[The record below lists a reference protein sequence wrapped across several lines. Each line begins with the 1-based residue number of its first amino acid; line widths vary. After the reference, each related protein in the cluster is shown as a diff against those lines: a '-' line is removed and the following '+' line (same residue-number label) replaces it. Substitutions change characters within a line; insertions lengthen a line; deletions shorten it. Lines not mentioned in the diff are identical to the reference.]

1 MRRIAASVL
10 LATLSLPALAADNAA
25 AERSIRAALA
35 QWVEAANKGD
45 YAAAL
50 FVWAPDLD
58 GWPPSGP
65 DDTYAREAEGA
76 KGPPGPPGVTFALTI
91 NEVIVDGTL
100 AVVRDTWTQTA
111 HTPGGD
117 SVSTFRSFEVWRE
130 QPDKSWKISRWIDG
144 PMKTQPAKKSK
155 H

>member
-1 MRRIAASVL
+1 MRAVACFL
-10 LATLSLPALAADNAA
+10 LLTALSAPVFAADNAA
-25 AERSIRAALA
+25 SERAIRAALGH
-35 QWVEAANKGD
+35 WVEAANKGD

-50 FVWAPDLD
+50 SVWAPDLV

-76 KGPPGPPGVTFALTI
+76 KGPPGPPAVTFALTI

-100 AVVRDTWTQTA
+100 ALVRDTWTQTA

-130 QPDKSWKISRWIDG
+130 QPDKSWKISRWLDG
-144 PMKTQPAKKSK
+144 PMQTAPAKKGAD
-155 H
+155 

>member
-1 MRRIAASVL
+1 MRSIACFLLLTAMAMPAVAS
-10 LATLSLPALAADNAA
+10 DNAA
-25 AERSIRAALA
+25 AERAIRASLA
-35 QWVEAANKGD
+35 QWVADANRGD

-50 FVWAPDLD
+50 RVWAPDLV

-76 KGPPGPPGVTFALTI
+76 KGPPGAPAVTFALTV
-91 NEVIVDGTL
+91 NEVIVDRTL

-130 QPDKSWKISRWIDG
+130 QPDKSWKISRWLDG
-144 PMKTQPAKKSK
+144 PMQPHPARKGGD
-155 H
+155 